1 MHDAA
6 DSDSLSGAEHCGML
20 PGHGGIRAIMDDMK
34 LLSTE
39 AEGVAE
45 AVPTTHQPTHVNSQQ
60 RVGALLGLKTMLTS
74 LDGNP
79 GSSSEPS
86 FAHIPSHQPSA

>member
-1 MHDAA
+1 
-6 DSDSLSGAEHCGML
+6 
-20 PGHGGIRAIMDDMK
+20 MDDMK

-45 AVPTTHQPTHVNSQQ
+45 AVPTTHQATHVNSQQ
-60 RVGALLGLKTMLTS
+60 RVGALLGLKTILTS

-79 GSSSEPS
+79 GSSSKPQPPYLLPVA
-86 FAHIPSHQPSA
+86 AHQDPMISCSQNLVAC